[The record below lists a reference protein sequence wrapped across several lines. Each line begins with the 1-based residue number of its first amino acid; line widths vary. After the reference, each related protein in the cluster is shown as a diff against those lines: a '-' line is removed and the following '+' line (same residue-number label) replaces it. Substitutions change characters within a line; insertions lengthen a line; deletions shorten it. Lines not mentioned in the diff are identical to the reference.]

1 MPLIYAE
8 GSCYSIDKQTKNGSI
23 FNVDI
28 GIVQF
33 CYVCTFKMIKGK
45 QEMSMSLWIKGFF
58 TTEYPIIPALLNSMH
73 SVLCAVPPIH
83 LINLSSYK
91 SVPASCCSLVVKT

>member
-8 GSCYSIDKQTKNGSI
+8 GSCYSFDKQTKNGSI

-45 QEMSMSLWIKGFF
+45 QEMSMSLWIKACYHNCTTF
-58 TTEYPIIPALLNSMH
+58 TKPIRLLM
-73 SVLCAVPPIH
+73 
-83 LINLSSYK
+83 SSK
-91 SVPASCCSLVVKT
+91 I

>member
-8 GSCYSIDKQTKNGSI
+8 GSCYSFDKQTKNGSI

-58 TTEYPIIPALLNSMH
+58 PSEYPIIPALLNSMH

>member
-33 CYVCTFKMIKGK
+33 CYVCTFEMIKGK

-58 TTEYPIIPALLNSMH
+58 PSEYAIIPALLNSMQH
-73 SVLCAVPPIH
+73 SVCALRHIPPIH

-91 SVPASCCSLVVKT
+91 SVKT

>member
-8 GSCYSIDKQTKNGSI
+8 GSCYSIGKQAKNGSI

-33 CYVCTFKMIKGK
+33 SCVCTFKMIKGK

-58 TTEYPIIPALLNSMH
+58 PAEYPYTGSIQFYAF
-73 SVLCAVPPIH
+73 
-83 LINLSSYK
+83 
-91 SVPASCCSLVVKT
+91 